1 MEGPSELVKQVTK
14 ICESVPSL
22 IDTSLCYSEYCYQ
35 QLIRQLLTGAGLNCE
50 TEAPVYFKTKGQNPL
65 NFGWGKI
72 DVLVR
77 GEKEL
82 VIIELKANVRPNIQQ
97 HMGQLSRYMEHRH
110 EDATGI
116 LCYFHGWDSDVHHY
130 ILESRKSL
138 PLSSVTLAPC

>member
-1 MEGPSELVKQVTK
+1 MESPSELVKQVTK

-50 TEAPVYFKTKGQNPL
+50 TEAPVYFKTKGPNPI

-77 GEKEL
+77 GETE
-82 VIIELKANVRPNIQQ
+82 VIIIELKANVKYSLKAEK
-97 HMGQLSRYMEHRH
+97 QLQRY
-110 EDATGI
+110 
-116 LCYFHGWDSDVHHY
+116 LVHFPTTQKKVGLLFLY
-130 ILESRKSL
+130 N
-138 PLSSVTLAPC
+138 SVERYTCIKRVFK